1 MTVEQLSTVE
11 APKTELSETYFSDS
25 LKEKE
30 RYESIVEMLK
40 LSASYRSG
48 VIDYRVESWGVA
60 VWQLNTV
67 TGIFC
72 STNLMSELSLF
83 TMYVDYNKTEARVE
97 LIIY

>member
-1 MTVEQLSTVE
+1 MTVEQLNTVE
-11 APKTELSETYFSDS
+11 VPKTELAETYFSDG

-30 RYESIVEMLK
+30 RYESIVEMMK

-48 VIDYRVESWGVA
+48 NIDYRVESRGVV
-60 VWQLNTV
+60 VWQRSTD

-72 STNLMSELSLF
+72 STNLVSEMSLF